1 MYNFTFEYLHKDVNE
16 VFFEGVLDY
25 SNLENKETTEI
36 ALINKFNKLEEE
48 IVQLINN
55 SKILQLERVIRNS
68 SFYPSKRSWLDT
80 LFSFQLLRIRILI

>member
-1 MYNFTFEYLHKDVNE
+1 MLEYLHKDVNE

-36 ALINKFNKLEEE
+36 VLINKFNKLEEE

-55 SKILQLERVIRNS
+55 SKILQLERVIGSS

-80 LFSFQLLRIRILI
+80 LFSFQLLRILI